1 MKISVTRGIAGKR
14 YERDGIIIRIS
25 RLAFLF
31 FSLFF
36 LPSNSR
42 IVIPFLRVKILFLII
57 KLHNENVI
65 VWQRSKSS
73 RIKSEMDG
81 ETRALV
87 RSSNTFFEIKKTSV
101 FQTLY
106 KNCKSYLHKLEKN
119 WLTESHIVH
128 VNY

>member
-42 IVIPFLRVKILFLII
+42 IVIPFLRAKILFLII

-87 RSSNTFFEIKKTSV
+87 QSSNTFFEIKKSCYFCFPNV
-101 FQTLY
+101 
-106 KNCKSYLHKLEKN
+106 
-119 WLTESHIVH
+119 V
-128 VNY
+128 

>member
-42 IVIPFLRVKILFLII
+42 IVILRVKILFLII
-57 KLHNENVI
+57 KLHNEI
-65 VWQRSKSS
+65 VYRYCLAK
-73 RIKSEMDG
+73 
-81 ETRALV
+81 V
-87 RSSNTFFEIKKTSV
+87 EI
-101 FQTLY
+101 
-106 KNCKSYLHKLEKN
+106 E
-119 WLTESHIVH
+119 
-128 VNY
+128 

>member
-57 KLHNENVI
+57 KLHNEI
-65 VWQRSKSS
+65 VYRYCLAKSKSS

-81 ETRALV
+81 ETTASDLRIL
-87 RSSNTFFEIKKTSV
+87 SSK
-101 FQTLY
+101 
-106 KNCKSYLHKLEKN
+106 
-119 WLTESHIVH
+119 
-128 VNY
+128 